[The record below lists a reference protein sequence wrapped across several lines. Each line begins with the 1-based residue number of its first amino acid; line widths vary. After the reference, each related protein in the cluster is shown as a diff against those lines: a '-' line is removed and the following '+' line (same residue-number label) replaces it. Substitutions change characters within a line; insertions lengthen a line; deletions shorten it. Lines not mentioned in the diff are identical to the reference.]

1 MPVSTEGSHRWL
13 PERFLWQTVRRP
25 ALFRAAALADSRAGM
40 AELVDALDS
49 KSSGATRVGSTPTLG
64 TNFLERRF
72 GREGRGRAAF
82 DAAAPSNAPTPTKT
96 MSQIGICTA
105 PRKTVARD
113 DIRRS
118 SNVLFWFLFER
129 AAVARNRHRPI
140 KRAS

>member
-96 MSQIGICTA
+96 MSQIGICTL
-105 PRKTVARD
+105 PARPLRATIYAVRPTCSSGSFSSARLSQET
-113 DIRRS
+113 DI
-118 SNVLFWFLFER
+118 
-129 AAVARNRHRPI
+129 AQ
-140 KRAS
+140 